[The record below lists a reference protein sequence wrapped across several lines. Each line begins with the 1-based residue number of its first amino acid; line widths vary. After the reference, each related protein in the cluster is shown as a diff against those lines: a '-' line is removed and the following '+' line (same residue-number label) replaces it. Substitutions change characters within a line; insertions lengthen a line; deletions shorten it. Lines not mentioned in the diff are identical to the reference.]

1 MKYYWRN
8 MINKWV
14 KVTRIVTLIVLSFL
28 LIDSS
33 KAQNSNS
40 LKLPLKTGNEYLDIF
55 MANGDSLII
64 RPQHLGIVNGMAS
77 VGINHQYVGVI
88 NGFFAPPY
96 VSTYPPS
103 YINFPRVEKYWASPY
118 TCIDYF
124 IEPRFFGERVKA
136 KHYIWLPFQ
145 TERIG
150 EIKGVQVRSTTTLI
164 YGMRAGVL
172 SISLKN
178 LTSHKIRIPLQF
190 IANDPFTPQT
200 TLDKVEVWGY
210 GKPQSETPVK
220 NVVDD
225 KGIMRIQGDYA
236 IGLGLTLKNWTWEEL
251 TGRFHS
257 MVYLQPGEE
266 KEFSLVFS
274 IGEKKEA
281 LDARNKVLANPT
293 LYVNEATDK
302 YISEVKNL
310 FNKLPR
316 FYSDN
321 KSLEQ
326 MYNRSI
332 MILLLNK
339 FDVPEFILHPYYA
352 TGSVKGG
359 GLIGDLWSFGG
370 VSEILPLL
378 DPKADREHI
387 LQFIKSGALYNG
399 SAFDPITG
407 KSSGSWNPANQEKII
422 ELTYNYVKNTGDKS
436 FLDEEVNG
444 ETILDQMIKNAI
456 YLDDTTKPVK
466 LIDYGPGSGH
476 WGGVRQN
483 IYDHI
488 VPDLNGLRY
497 KNYERVSELCEIAG
511 KPRLLLMERAKD
523 LKKIL
528 KEQLWDPSIKW
539 FTYEDDKG
547 DKEARYTVQMYYL
560 LNSDVI
566 DKEVKE
572 GLLSHLNNE
581 EFFSDYGLHS
591 MSKKDS
597 AYDQA
602 GGGTSTLCPPQ
613 IAELLYKEGNPKVGD
628 EIMGRILWWG
638 RRLPYF
644 GGSQFANEID
654 YGEDTTLQADIGSA
668 TVAQS
673 ILFGMFGISAD
684 LNGNISINPVRTSL
698 ANRLEIRGLK
708 IRGKTLDV
716 SVEGGKYE
724 VRTGN
729 KILRN
734 NLGTGT
740 IIKN

>member
-1 MKYYWRN
+1 MKN
-8 MINKWV
+8 
-14 KVTRIVTLIVLSFL
+14 IVAIVALSFS
-28 LIDSS
+28 LIGSS
-33 KAQNSNS
+33 KAQNSTS
-40 LKLPLKTGNEYLDIF
+40 LKLPLKTGKKYLDIF

-96 VSTYPPS
+96 VSTYLPS
-103 YINFPRVEKYWASPY
+103 SLTFPRVEKYWASPY

-124 IEPRFFGERVKA
+124 LEPRFFGERVKA
-136 KHYIWLPFQ
+136 KHYTWLPFQ
-145 TERIG
+145 TKRVG
-150 EIKGVQVRSTTTLI
+150 EIKGVRIQSTTTLI

-172 SISLKN
+172 SINLKN
-178 LTSHKIRIPLQF
+178 LTGQKKQIPLQF

-200 TLDKVEVWGY
+200 TLDKIEVWGY
-210 GKPQSETPVK
+210 GKPQSKTPVK

-225 KGIMRIQGDYA
+225 KGLMRIQGDYA

-281 LDARNKVLANPT
+281 LDARNAILANPS
-293 LYVNEATDK
+293 LYVSKATDK

-310 FNKLPR
+310 FDKLPR

-321 KSLEQ
+321 KDLEQ
-326 MYNRSI
+326 MYVRSV
-332 MILLLNK
+332 MILLLNR
-339 FDVPEFILHPYYA
+339 FEVPEFALHPYYA
-352 TGSVKGG
+352 TGSIKGG
-359 GLIGDLWSFGG
+359 CMISDLGNFGG

-378 DPKADREHI
+378 DPEADKAHI
-387 LQFIKSGALYNG
+387 LQFIKSGALYHG

-407 KSSGSWNPANQEKII
+407 KSAGPWNPENQEKII
-422 ELTYNYVKNTGDKS
+422 DLTYNYVKNTGDNG
-436 FLDEEVNG
+436 FLNEEVNG
-444 ETILDQMIKNAI
+444 ETILDHLIRNAM
-456 YLDDTTKPVK
+456 YQDDRERPVK
-466 LIDYGPGSGH
+466 LIDYGPGR
-476 WGGVRQN
+476 V
-483 IYDHI
+483 Y
-488 VPDLNGLRY
+488 LNGLRY
-497 KNYERVSELCEIAG
+497 KNYERVSRLCELAG
-511 KPRLLLMERAKD
+511 KPQPSLMERAGD
-523 LKKIL
+523 LKEML
-528 KEQLWDPSIKW
+528 KKQLWDPNIKW
-539 FTYEDDKG
+539 FTYQDDKG
-547 DKEARYTVQMYYL
+547 NKDARYTVQMFYL

-566 DKEVKE
+566 DREIKE
-572 GLLSHLNNE
+572 GLLSHLNDR

-591 MSKKDS
+591 ISKKDS
-597 AYDQA
+597 AYDQVGVA
-602 GGGTSTLCPPQ
+602 NGGGTTSTLCPPE
-613 IAELLYKEGNPKVGD
+613 ISELLYKEGDPKVAD

-644 GGSQFANEID
+644 GESQFANEID
-654 YGEDTTLQADIGSA
+654 YGQDTTLQADIGSA
-668 TVAQS
+668 AVAQS

-684 LNGNISINPVRTSL
+684 FNGNISINPVKTTL
-698 ANRLEIRGLK
+698 ANRLEIKGLK

-724 VRTGN
+724 VSTGD
-729 KILRN
+729 KTFGN
-734 NLGTGT
+734 NLGTAT

>member
-1 MKYYWRN
+1 MK
-8 MINKWV
+8 KA
-14 KVTRIVTLIVLSFL
+14 KIVAIIVLSFSL
-28 LIDSS
+28 SGSL
-33 KAQNSNS
+33 KAQNIKS
-40 LKLPLKTGNEYLDIF
+40 LNKLPLKTGNEYLDIF

-96 VSTYPPS
+96 VSTYLPPS
-103 YINFPRVEKYWASPY
+103 LTFPRVEKFWAPPY

-124 IEPRFFGERVKA
+124 LEPRFFGERVKVN
-136 KHYIWLPFQ
+136 HYTWLPFQ
-145 TERIG
+145 TKRVG
-150 EIKGVQVRSTTTLI
+150 EIRGVKVQSTTTLI

-178 LTSHKIRIPLQF
+178 LTSQKMQIPLQF
-190 IANDPFTPQT
+190 IANDPFTSQLS
-200 TLDKVEVWGY
+200 LDKIEVWGY
-210 GKPQSETPVK
+210 GTPQSKTPVK

-236 IGLGLTLKNWTWEEL
+236 IGLGCSLKNWTWEEP

-274 IGEKKEA
+274 IGENKEA
-281 LDARNKVLANPT
+281 LDARNAILADPS
-293 LYVNEATDK
+293 LYISKATDK

-310 FNKLPR
+310 FDKLPR

-321 KSLEQ
+321 KDLEQ
-326 MYNRSI
+326 MYNRSV

-339 FDVPEFILHPYYA
+339 FEIPEFILNPYYA

-359 GLIGDLWSFGG
+359 CLISDLWNYGG

-378 DPKADREHI
+378 DPKADKEHI
-387 LQFIKSGALYNG
+387 LQFIRSGALYNG

-407 KSSGSWNPANQEKII
+407 KGSGSWNPANQEKII
-422 ELTYNYVKNTGDKS
+422 DLTYNYVKNTGDNS
-436 FLDEEVNG
+436 FLNEEVNG
-444 ETILDQMIKNAI
+444 ETILDHMIKNAI
-456 YLDDTTKPVK
+456 YLDDSERPVK
-466 LIDYGPGSGH
+466 LIDYGSGGAH
-476 WGGVRQN
+476 LELKREFTYNHVM
-483 IYDHI
+483 
-488 VPDLNGLRY
+488 PDLNGLRY
-497 KNYERVSELCEIAG
+497 KNFERVSELCELAG
-511 KPRLLLMERAKD
+511 KPRPYLMERAED

-528 KEQLWDPSIKW
+528 KKQLWDPGIKW

-547 DKEARYTVQMYYL
+547 NKYARYTVQMFYL

-566 DKEVKE
+566 DKEIKE

-591 MSKKDS
+591 MSKKDI
-597 AYDQA
+597 AYDQVDIGNG
-602 GGGTSTLCPPQ
+602 GGGTCTLFPPE
-613 IAELLYKEGNPKVGD
+613 ISELLYKEGDPKVAD
-628 EIMGRILWWG
+628 KIMGRILWWG

-644 GGSQFANEID
+644 GESQVANEID
-654 YGEDTTLQADIGSA
+654 YGEDTSLQADIGSV

-673 ILFGMFGISAD
+673 ILFGMFGISSD
-684 LNGNISINPVRTSL
+684 FNGNISINPVKTNL
-698 ANRLEIRGLK
+698 ANKLEIKGLK

-724 VRTGN
+724 VSTGN
-729 KILRN
+729 KTFRN
-734 NLGTGT
+734 NLGTAT
-740 IIKN
+740 MIKN

>member
-1 MKYYWRN
+1 MKTKN
-8 MINKWV
+8 IITV
-14 KVTRIVTLIVLSFL
+14 AVLSFSL
-28 LIDSS
+28 MGSS
-33 KAQNSNS
+33 KAQSNKS

-124 IEPRFFGERVKA
+124 LEPRFFGERVKA
-136 KHYIWLPFQ
+136 KHYTWLPFQ
-145 TERIG
+145 TKRVG
-150 EIKGVQVRSTTTLI
+150 EIEGVRVQSTTTLI

-172 SISLKN
+172 SINLKN
-178 LTSHKIRIPLQF
+178 LTSRKKQIPLQF

-200 TLDKVEVWGY
+200 TLDKIEVWGY
-210 GKPQSETPVK
+210 GKPQSKTPVK

-225 KGIMRIQGDYA
+225 QGIMRVQGDYA

-266 KEFSLVFS
+266 KELSLVFS

-281 LDARNKVLANPT
+281 LDARNAILANPS
-293 LYVNEATDK
+293 LYVSKATDK

-310 FNKLPR
+310 FDKLPR

-321 KSLEQ
+321 KDLEQ
-326 MYNRSI
+326 MYDRSV

-339 FDVPEFILHPYYA
+339 FEIPEFILHPYYA

-359 GLIGDLWSFGG
+359 CLISDLSSYGG
-370 VSEILPLL
+370 AAEILPLL
-378 DPKADREHI
+378 DPKADRAHI
-387 LQFIKSGALYNG
+387 LQFISSGAPYNG

-422 ELTYNYVKNTGDKS
+422 NLTYNYVKNTGDTS
-436 FLDEEVNG
+436 FLNEDVNG
-444 ETILDQMIKNAI
+444 ETILDHMIRNAM
-456 YLDDTTKPVK
+456 YLDDSGGPVK
-466 LIDYGPGSGH
+466 LIDYGPGAAHLGP
-476 WGGVRQN
+476 GREFTYN
-483 IYDHI
+483 HI
-488 VPDLNGLRY
+488 MPDLNGLRY
-497 KNYERVSELCEIAG
+497 KNYEKVSRLCELAG
-511 KPRLLLMERAKD
+511 KPRPYLMERARD
-523 LKKIL
+523 LKEML
-528 KEQLWDPSIKW
+528 KKQLWDPGMKW

-547 DKEARYTVQMYYL
+547 NKDARYTVQMFYL

-566 DKEVKE
+566 DKEIKE
-572 GLLSHLNNE
+572 GLLSHLDDR
-581 EFFSDYGLHS
+581 EFLSDYGIHS

-597 AYDQA
+597 AYDQVDIGNG
-602 GGGTSTLCPPQ
+602 GGGTCTLVPPE
-613 IAELLYKEGNPKVGD
+613 ISERLYKEGDPKVAD

-644 GGSQFANEID
+644 GESQFANEID
-654 YGEDTTLQADIGSA
+654 YGQDTTLQADIGSA
-668 TVAQS
+668 AVAQS

-684 LNGNISINPVRTSL
+684 FNGNISINPVKTSL
-698 ANRLEIRGLK
+698 AHLLEIRGLK
-708 IRGKTLDV
+708 IRGKTLNV
-716 SVEGGKYE
+716 SVEGGRYE
-724 VRTGN
+724 VSTGDKN
-729 KILRN
+729 FRN
-734 NLGTGT
+734 NLGTAT